1 MTKKKTGKS
10 KAAKNGKKA
19 APTYDELQTK
29 QVKEN
34 FKAFQKV
41 LPELLKEYRGWYAIM
56 RDKKVVAVFKSM
68 KDGYPYAEKRF
79 PDNIYSVQLITDKP
93 ISYPSFRVDPAALR
107 RLTPAQR

>member
-1 MTKKKTGKS
+1 MKKKTAKS
-10 KAAKNGKKA
+10 KAVKNGKAAKAATNGKKA

-56 RDKKVVAVFKSM
+56 RDKKVVAVCKNM
-68 KDGYPYAEKRF
+68 DAGGPYARKRF
-79 PDNIYSVQLITDKP
+79 PDNIYSVQPIIDKP
-93 ISYPSFRVDPAALR
+93 IRIPNGP
-107 RLTPAQR
+107 LTR